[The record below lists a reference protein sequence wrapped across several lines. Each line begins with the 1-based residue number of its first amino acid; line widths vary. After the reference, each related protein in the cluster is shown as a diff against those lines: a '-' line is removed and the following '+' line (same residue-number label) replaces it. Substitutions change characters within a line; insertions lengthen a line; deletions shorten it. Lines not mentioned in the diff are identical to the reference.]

1 MVRESALWEIH
12 HSLSQSWKERQ
23 VDEKENLYPT
33 WRGRGPSYLLT
44 SGQDGAQ
51 RWRAFPPGAAV
62 SPGAQAEQKQH
73 PRKCGPPGVA
83 QQPSPSP
90 ALSHGGGKM
99 EGRAGGVE
107 DRVSRVGGSRE
118 LVLGRIRGCQ
128 GGCLQINPAPPSPY
142 PAYPAVESGGTH
154 LRGGGPHQE
163 PEEGMGWGHHAGF
176 SILCSYRHHHHGVG
190 GGCVWYL
197 QPQAPPGGLVLFQ
210 VNPGEWM
217 PTSGFSHRLE

>member
-1 MVRESALWEIH
+1 
-12 HSLSQSWKERQ
+12 
-23 VDEKENLYPT
+23 
-33 WRGRGPSYLLT
+33 
-44 SGQDGAQ
+44 
-51 RWRAFPPGAAV
+51 
-62 SPGAQAEQKQH
+62 
-73 PRKCGPPGVA
+73 
-83 QQPSPSP
+83 
-90 ALSHGGGKM
+90 M